1 MLPPFQKQVF
11 TTRCARGTETQ
22 RKSQNEQNEK
32 TFETGLTRLTGLQT
46 QADKRVIPHGLWLL
60 EIQFI
65 LKIPLILLRECT
77 EIVSTGIEMPF
88 YDDKTGLRRFPSP
101 RRRAL

>member
-1 MLPPFQKQVF
+1 MSQLKVF
-11 TTRCARGTETQ
+11 TSVFKQ
-22 RKSQNEQNEK
+22 S
-32 TFETGLTRLTGLQT
+32 
-46 QADKRVIPHGLWLL
+46 
-60 EIQFI
+60 
-65 LKIPLILLRECT
+65 LRECT